1 MTKTYDPAVV
11 FVKFKGMTLTGF
23 MDGTFVTVERKE
35 ETWMPFV
42 GVNGETARA
51 RNRNKSG
58 TVKVTLMQTSSSN
71 DFLSRQMIDD
81 EATGLGTG
89 PLLVKDGLGSTIAG
103 CDDAYLLKP
112 ANIEYGKE
120 IVAREWTFECPAL
133 DMFVG
138 GIPTT

>member
-1 MTKTYDPAVV
+1 MTKTYDPSAI
-11 FVKFKGMTLTGF
+11 FMTYKGVLLTGH

-35 ETWMPFV
+35 DTWIPFV

-58 TVKVTLMQTSSSN
+58 TVKVTLMQTSMSN
-71 DFLSRQMIDD
+71 DFLSRQMVDD
-81 EATGLGTG
+81 EATGLGAG
-89 PLLVKDGLGSTIAG
+89 PLLIKDNFGKTLAG
-103 CDDAYLLKP
+103 CDDAYLMKP

-120 IVAREWTFECPAL
+120 IVGREWTFECPSL

-138 GIPTT
+138 GILAT

>member
-1 MTKTYDPAVV
+1 MTKTYDPAQV
-11 FVKFKGMTLTGF
+11 FITFKGMTLTGF

-58 TVKVTLMQTSSSN
+58 TVKVMLMQTSSSN

-89 PLLVKDGLGSTIAG
+89 PLQVKDGLGTTLAA
-103 CDDAYLLKP
+103 CTDAYLLKP

-120 IVAREWTFECPAL
+120 IVGREWTFECPSL
-133 DMFVG
+133 DMLVG
-138 GIPTT
+138 GILAT